1 MSDVS
6 VNADIQHAKRVNK
19 VEYRIYFAMIFSL
32 AVLPHVVGWLY
43 QLVRHAKMPRLGPV
57 ARALKDAEAVTPMIF
72 CG

>member
-1 MSDVS
+1 MSDFS
-6 VNADIQHAKRVNK
+6 VNADVQHVKRVNK
-19 VEYRIYFAMIFSL
+19 VEYRIYFSMIFSL